1 MRKSWLITLSL
12 LSAVAFSTLVA
23 GLSQGADHRDAPNL
37 TFFPASGPN
46 HPNPELRSLDLNDVY
61 LFRSPANPSNT
72 VMAMTVN
79 PFAIPGETVFFSSQ
93 GTYEFVIN
101 NASDTSATPLL
112 RPEITFRCNFTAPRA
127 GRQEIRL
134 TKVNH
139 ITNRS
144 ELIARGQTG
153 SDIAIRGGGQVRA
166 DVFDDPFFF
175 DFRAFQGDRDGPEGM
190 AFGPGSRNFNDEFK
204 FDFFAGANTGVIVL
218 EVPTSTLVGGTGM
231 GSNIISLWSRTLDG
245 SGSQVDRTAIPAV
258 NTVLIRP
265 NRFIGPFPGTPNP
278 NAPAA
283 PNFKNQFNL
292 TLPVNDRA
300 VWGDEARRSLGVVPA
315 NPDATPPTPQRGFGS
330 SPERAAAIAN
340 LLLPDILTFDT
351 TLPVGS
357 GFVPG
362 LNGRRLE
369 DDVIDFELQVVLDN
383 NAATDGVSH
392 GPFRT
397 RWPYFLP
404 RN

>member
-1 MRKSWLITLSL
+1 MSRSRFICFSMLSAAL
-12 LSAVAFSTLVA
+12 LSVIGVAPA
-23 GLSQGADHRDAPNL
+23 ADHRDAPNL
-37 TFFPASGPN
+37 TFFPASGPS

-61 LFRSPANPSNT
+61 LFRSSSNPSNT
-72 VMAMTVN
+72 VMALTVN
-79 PFAIPGETVFFSSQ
+79 PFIIPGEAAFFSSV
-93 GTYEFVIN
+93 GSYEFVIN
-101 NASDTSATPLL
+101 NGNDTSGTPLL

-127 GRQEIRL
+127 GRQEIRV

-139 ITNRS
+139 VTNRS

-153 SDIAIRGGGQVRA
+153 SNIAIRGGGQVRA

-175 DFRAFQGDRDGPEGM
+175 DFRAFQGDRDGPEGT
-190 AFGPGSRNFNDEFK
+190 AFGAGTREFNDNMR
-204 FDFFAGANTGVIVL
+204 FDFFAGANTGVIL
-218 EVPTSTLVGGTGM
+218 IEVPTDTLIGGATEEAR
-231 GSNIISLWSRTLDG
+231 SVISLWTRTMNG
-245 SGSQVDRTAIPAV
+245 TGAQVDRTAIPAI

-278 NAPAA
+278 LAPTA

-300 VWGDEARRSLGVVPA
+300 VWGAEARRSLGVVPA
-315 NPDATPPTPQRGFGS
+315 NPDAMPPTPQRGFGS
-330 SPERAAAIAN
+330 SPERAAAVAD
-340 LLLPDILTFDT
+340 LLLPDILTYDVR
-351 TLPVGS
+351 LPVGS

-383 NAATDGVSH
+383 PAATDGVSH

-397 RWPYFLP
+397 RFPYFLP
-404 RN
+404 QN